1 MFGTGAHPASDIW
14 PRSRWGGRRE
24 GWREGFQ
31 LQNQFQKSV
40 PLPSLLLLGAAGLGE
55 PHAER
60 RAQPEGEGLA
70 LKYSPKGTGW
80 GEGTDRFPSSSVK
93 GRPNLFPFCL
103 FCPVQKLGGNG
114 VMHRSKLLKQPK
126 SPSPPPPSQQ
136 HNETQISKAGEKPTA
151 ELGTAQP
158 GAGETPQ
165 GCRPPGLS
173 PHQTTGRPNAAG
185 CTARGSSRCCFP
197 AENEHVPPAVC
208 SDAPLSARPNQSR
221 TKESSRFSPCC
232 CPEL

>member
-80 GEGTDRFPSSSVK
+80 GEGTDCFPSSSVK

-126 SPSPPPPSQQ
+126 SPSSPLPPSSTMRPKSPKLVRNQQ
-136 HNETQISKAGEKPTA
+136 QSWGQPSP
-151 ELGTAQP
+151 ELERHH
-158 GAGETPQ
+158 GAAD
-165 GCRPPGLS
+165 PPG
-173 PHQTTGRPNAAG
+173 
-185 CTARGSSRCCFP
+185 
-197 AENEHVPPAVC
+197 
-208 SDAPLSARPNQSR
+208 
-221 TKESSRFSPCC
+221 
-232 CPEL
+232 